1 MYGTEVRD
9 MSRTTKPRVPREDFF
24 ESPPWVVQAIYPHL
38 PAAFE
43 VLDPCAG
50 RGAILAEIGRLHD
63 DANQGRA
70 PIGLVGYELN
80 PERAAECRDNLRPP
94 RAGIVEVANAL
105 DANWLAPPLVVMNPP
120 YSQAEAFVRK
130 ALAEVA
136 RGGSVFALLRLG
148 FLASAKRRSF
158 HRQHPCDV
166 YVLSRRPSFTG
177 GGSDATDYGWF
188 AFGPGRGGRWFSL

>member
-1 MYGTEVRD
+1 

-24 ESPPWVVQAIYPHL
+24 ESPRWVVQAIYPHL
-38 PAAFE
+38 PATSE

-50 RGAILAEIGRLHD
+50 RGAILAEIGRAALLESPQCSGEISL
-63 DANQGRA
+63 N
-70 PIGLVGYELN
+70 GLEINL
-80 PERAAECRDNLRPP
+80 ERASEAVGGSVGR
-94 RAGIVEVANAL
+94 GYVEIQQGDAL
-105 DANWLAPPLVVMNPP
+105 ALTWNRPPLVVMNPP

-130 ALAEVA
+130 ALSEVA

-177 GGSDATDYGWF
+177 GGTDASDYAWF
-188 AFGPGRGGRWFSL
+188 CWGPSRGGRWFSL